1 MKYILIL
8 LLSFSG
14 GIVKGQIYTSVEK
27 SPEFPGG
34 QPALLQYI
42 TKNIQYTKADQ
53 EKEGPSR
60 TRYIRFVIDS
70 LGNLTTPLIEN
81 KDSSKYTSF
90 DKRLME
96 MLLKMPKWI
105 PGEQDKKKVSVSFM
119 IPMRIPLQED

>member
-8 LLSFSG
+8 LFSFSA

-34 QPALLQYI
+34 QVAFLQYVS
-42 TKNIQYTKADQ
+42 KNIQYTKADQ

-60 TRYIRFVIDS
+60 TRYVRFIIDS

-81 KDSSKYTSF
+81 KDSSKYTAF

-105 PGEQDKKKVSVSFM
+105 PGEQDKKKVSVSLM
-119 IPMRIPLQED
+119 LPMRIPLQED